1 MLATIVVL
9 IIVGIHVNELISR
22 RMFCFSKYSDNPV
35 QNVTSSFTLCFYK
48 VQLCSTQY
56 VVLLGSVQHPNINYF
71 LSTCDA
77 CSREVFE
84 FEPRATYID
93 ISTSLHVKMHL
104 TLDEPQHYYLQAC
117 TENL

>member
-1 MLATIVVL
+1 MNLFLEECFAFLNTPTIQCKMSQVRSHYVAIRSNFVV
-9 IIVGIHVNELISR
+9 HN
-22 RMFCFSKYSDNPV
+22 
-35 QNVTSSFTLCFYK
+35 
-48 VQLCSTQY
+48 

-84 FEPRATYID
+84 FDPRATYID
-93 ISTSLHVKMHL
+93 ISTSLHVKMHP